1 MHPDRKNNP
10 GTSQTAYAPIRDVA
24 NIPRFRKTAL
34 GILVAASLQF
44 PEMNC
49 AAAAVLQEQAA
60 GLGRFSTA
68 RAHDPVQNIHSW
80 GRCPR
85 TPGIAGAAMSDASQ
99 SNLVSAET
107 DRDLPRHVRN
117 GFMRYRNF
125 QPLTQ
130 GGEAVLRT
138 CQDENLGRTVVMK
151 TLQPQFQN
159 LETYRKRFLREARV
173 TAQIPH
179 PCTIPVYELSRDS
192 EGNAYFTMKR
202 LQGRDL
208 SEILDQISEGDEETI
223 RQFPLPTLINALIH
237 CAQCLAYAH
246 QHGVVHRDM
255 KPANIMIGR
264 YGEVMVMD
272 WGLAKVDNM
281 SDNDEVGQLLRSGQQ
296 TIPGRLTGRG
306 DVQGTPYYMSPEQAV
321 ETGDVDERT
330 DIYNMG
336 IILFEVLTSQSFM
349 SGRNFKE
356 IKRRLLEDPVTSP
369 ISAAPNKGISPEFN
383 AVCVK
388 ALQREP
394 KNRYQNMT
402 ELENDLRAAL
412 LGQTV
417 SVYHEPAW
425 VRAVRFRQDRIL
437 SFAAIFWLFI
447 GFLAG
452 LLLQQLP

>member
-1 MHPDRKNNP
+1 
-10 GTSQTAYAPIRDVA
+10 
-24 NIPRFRKTAL
+24 
-34 GILVAASLQF
+34 
-44 PEMNC
+44 
-49 AAAAVLQEQAA
+49 
-60 GLGRFSTA
+60 
-68 RAHDPVQNIHSW
+68 
-80 GRCPR
+80 
-85 TPGIAGAAMSDASQ
+85 MSDAARPS
-99 SNLVSAET
+99 LVSAET

-138 CQDENLGRTVVMK
+138 CEDENLGRTVVMK

-192 EGNAYFTMKR
+192 EANAYFTMKR

-208 SEILDQISEGDEETI
+208 SDILDQISEGDAATI
-223 RQFPLPTLINALIH
+223 EQFPLETLINALIH
-237 CAQCLAYAH
+237 CAQCLSYAH

-255 KPANIMIGR
+255 KPANIMIGQ
-264 YGEVMVMD
+264 YGEIMVMD
-272 WGLAKVDNM
+272 WGLAMVSSM
-281 SDNDEVGQLLRSGQQ
+281 SDNDEVGALLRSGQQ

-336 IILFEVLTSQSFM
+336 IILFEVLTNRSFM

-356 IKRRLLEDPVTSP
+356 IKRKLLESPVTSP
-369 ISAAPNKGISPEFN
+369 ISAAPERSIAREFN
-383 AVCVK
+383 AICVK

-394 KNRYQNMT
+394 KDRYQTMC
-402 ELENDLRAAL
+402 EMENDLRAAL
-412 LGQTV
+412 LGQMV
-417 SVYHEPAW
+417 SVYEEPLW
-425 VRAVRFRQDRIL
+425 MRVIRFREKKL
-437 SFAAIFWLFI
+437 LCFASLAWAVV
-447 GFLAG
+447 GFAVCLAMLWVLG
-452 LLLQQLP
+452 MIS